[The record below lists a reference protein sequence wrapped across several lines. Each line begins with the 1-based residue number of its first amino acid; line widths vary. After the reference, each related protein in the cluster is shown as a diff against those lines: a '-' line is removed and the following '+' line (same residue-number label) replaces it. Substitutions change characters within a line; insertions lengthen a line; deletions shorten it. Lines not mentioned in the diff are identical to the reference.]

1 MADLDTLMKAI
12 EASIE
17 TIKEEAVGEESL
29 TSIINRTGVLPIFEK
44 LILKGGNMNE
54 KTTLNVTGMTCD
66 KCVMHVTRAL
76 QKVPGVTSAKVDLA
90 SGKATVEYDRSKTS
104 LADME
109 KAVKDAGYGI
119 AREAAPRSSIGN
131 DSCCG

>member
-1 MADLDTLMKAI
+1 
-12 EASIE
+12 
-17 TIKEEAVGEESL
+17 VCEESL
-29 TSIINRTGVLPIFEK
+29 TSIINRTAVLPIFEK

-66 KCVMHVTRAL
+66 KCVMHVIRAL